1 MTFAHAVTGFFTA
14 YLAAQRGLA
23 TNTIAS
29 YSDVIRL
36 LIGFACERF
45 ATEPEKLQIGQLD
58 RELVLA
64 FLDHLERDR
73 GNGAA
78 TRNQRLAAIK
88 TFYRFLARSM
98 PELMQLSVSVQAIVL
113 KSTPCEPPP
122 SLTEDQVEAIL
133 AVPDTG
139 RLIGVR
145 DHAMLQLFYN
155 TGARVQ
161 EVADLRPE
169 HVNHAAATV
178 SLTGKGGKTRTV
190 PLWPNTCEAIDRYLQ
205 QRDGA
210 GITSDHLFVNARG
223 QPLTRF
229 GIGRRVAE
237 LAREAAARCPSLRGR
252 TVTPHLWRHTTAL
265 HMIESG
271 IDIAVLRDWL
281 GHVDIRTTKAYLH
294 VDLARKRQALEKFP
308 PPAGG
313 GPPQS
318 PRWKQPA
325 IMEFLVRLS
334 HRVMLPEN
342 ASGNRKPGC
351 RTASRNI
358 TVGAT

>member
-36 LIGFACERF
+36 LIGFACERL
-45 ATEPEKLQIGQLD
+45 ATEPEKLQIGHLD

-73 GNGAA
+73 GNAAA

-98 PELMQLSVSVQAIVL
+98 PELMQFSVSVQAIVL

-122 SLTEDQVEAIL
+122 SLAEDEVQAIL
-133 AVPDTG
+133 AVPDTS
-139 RLIGVR
+139 RLIGAL

-155 TGARVQ
+155 TGSRVQ

-169 HVNHAAATV
+169 HVNRAAAVV

-190 PLWPNTCEAIDRYLQ
+190 PLWPRTCEAIDQYLQ
-205 QRDGA
+205 QRHGA
-210 GITSDHLFVNARG
+210 GIASDRLFVNARG

-229 GIGRRVAE
+229 GIGRRVAQ
-237 LAREAAARCPSLRGR
+237 LAQEAATRCPSLRDR

-265 HMIESG
+265 HMIEVG
-271 IDIAVLRDWL
+271 IDSRPAPGPRTARRPSRCADRTRSSATRPEARRCHGRTWAPRLR
-281 GHVDIRTTKAYLH
+281 A
-294 VDLARKRQALEKFP
+294 
-308 PPAGG
+308 
-313 GPPQS
+313 
-318 PRWKQPA
+318 
-325 IMEFLVRLS
+325 
-334 HRVMLPEN
+334 
-342 ASGNRKPGC
+342 GC
-351 RTASRNI
+351 RDCDPDAGHPDRI
-358 TVGAT
+358 CRR